1 MKTIGLI
8 GGLSWVSTERYY
20 RIINQGVYER
30 SQGKH
35 FSAKII
41 MYSLDCNEILEN
53 TGFAWQDNWDKA
65 ERIILD
71 AAKIL
76 ENTNSVD
83 IILICSN
90 TAHSIAGA
98 ITKHCQTKLLHIA
111 DATATEIKRQK
122 LKKIALLGTK
132 PTMEKDFYISKL
144 VNEYGLEVI
153 VPELQDRNFIHHII
167 ETELVQSQS
176 QINPVSKQKYINIIN
191 DLIQKGAE
199 GVILGCT
206 EIGLLIQQQD
216 VSIPVFDTTELHA
229 QAAVDFAL
237 S

>member
-1 MKTIGLI
+1 MKRIGLI
-8 GGLSWVSTERYY
+8 GGLSWVSTEKYY
-20 RIINQGVYER
+20 RIINQGVYEK

-41 MYSLDCNEILEN
+41 ICSVDFKEVFSGSEFNWKRTEALMLESVK
-53 TGFAWQDNWDKA
+53 T
-65 ERIILD
+65 
-71 AAKIL
+71 L
-76 ENTNSVD
+76 ELTQVD

-90 TAHSIAGA
+90 TMHSVANI
-98 ITKHCQTKLLHIA
+98 IEKNCQTKLLHIA

-122 LKKIALLGTK
+122 LKKIAFLGTK

-144 VNEYGLEVI
+144 VDEYGLEVI

-176 QINPVSKQKYINIIN
+176 QINRASKQRYINIIN
-191 DLIQKGAE
+191 GLIQKGAE

-216 VSIPVFDTTELHA
+216 IAIPVFDTTELHA